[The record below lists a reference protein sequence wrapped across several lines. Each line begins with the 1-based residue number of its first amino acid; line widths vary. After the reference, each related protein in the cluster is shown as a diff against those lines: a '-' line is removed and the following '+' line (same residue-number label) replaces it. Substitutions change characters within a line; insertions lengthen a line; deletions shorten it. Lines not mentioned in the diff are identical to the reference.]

1 LVQLNGELAR
11 VTSELTEIGHLK
23 TSTTAEVREAEEQI
37 KKLGPEIISKK
48 EEANK
53 VLVGL
58 RYKTPERI
66 EEALRKLRQQMSRQ
80 YSENEEKRLQ
90 SEIENLENSKDD
102 LREFLETKA
111 EIDEMIQKQGQL
123 RERRNSLY
131 RRSRELRVRKG
142 EAKDK
147 QSQLRRQLGEARDKK
162 KDLQKQQDTLTE
174 EIDGLYK
181 ARQRLRDDFKKCQ
194 AVYLAANSRQE
205 TEERERESVRRGE
218 ERKERRKRQVLE
230 AEMRR
235 EMEYDEEKTVC
246 RALISHLE
254 KMVEHTATNGGPV
267 LDPQRSFSSPPAYHT
282 ASGVGRDGGVFEEPG
297 EFLPRK
303 TADVGSYLVPSSS
316 RRKSKRDRKKHTP
329 SGKAQRRLQY
339 DAVVFSQFQFLSV
352 APPTNLSTVPQVL
365 QTLKE
370 KFAFYEHKT
379 SACSEAGDSGIG
391 SQALGELAEQDLNS
405 QEEFDHTS
413 PNRHLHKP
421 LPLTSADLSPPQ
433 SNGGPVPVSP
443 SSPPLT
449 PRAFPTTESVGE
461 CLLEEKV
468 LLHSVSTSTT
478 ASTNSTT
485 TLVQPS
491 VE

>member
-1 LVQLNGELAR
+1 
-11 VTSELTEIGHLK
+11 
-23 TSTTAEVREAEEQI
+23 
-37 KKLGPEIISKK
+37 
-48 EEANK
+48 
-53 VLVGL
+53 
-58 RYKTPERI
+58 
-66 EEALRKLRQQMSRQ
+66 MSRQ
-80 YSENEEKRLQ
+80 FSENEEKRLQ
-90 SEIENLENSKDD
+90 SEIDTLENSKDE
-102 LREFLETKA
+102 LREFLKTKA
-111 EIDEMIQKQGQL
+111 EIEEMIQKLGQL

-131 RRSRELRVRKG
+131 RRSRELRTREG
-142 EAKDK
+142 EAKDR
-147 QSQLRRQLGEARDKK
+147 QSQLRRQLAEARDKK
-162 KDLQKQQDTLTE
+162 KGLQKQQDTLTE

-181 ARQRLRDDFKKCQ
+181 ARQRLRDDFKKYQ
-194 AVYLAANSRQE
+194 SEYLTANSRQE

-246 RALISHLE
+246 RTLISHLE
-254 KMVEHTATNGGPV
+254 KMVEHTATNGGPG

-282 ASGVGRDGGVFEEPG
+282 ASGVGRDGGGFEEPG

-303 TADVGSYLVPSSS
+303 TEDVGGYLVPSSS
-316 RRKSKRDRKKHTP
+316 RRKSKRDRKKNTL

-370 KFAFYEHKT
+370 KLAFYEHKT
-379 SACSEAGDSGIG
+379 STCSEAGDSGIS
-391 SQALGELAEQDLNS
+391 SQALAELAEQDLNS

-413 PNRHLHKP
+413 PNRHPHKP

-433 SNGGPVPVSP
+433 NNGGPVPVSP

-449 PRAFPTTESVGE
+449 PRASPPRTDG
-461 CLLEEKV
+461 EEKV

-478 ASTNSTT
+478 ASSNSTT